1 MFRWLFG
8 SNKTNSEA
16 SKCGHT
22 DLMFS
27 VGTNYRNISE
37 VENTIHQSI
46 STERGRKRKRES
58 YMKEGGKKKKRRRV
72 EKEEIQNMN

>member
-1 MFRWLFG
+1 
-8 SNKTNSEA
+8 
-16 SKCGHT
+16 
-22 DLMFS
+22 MFS

-37 VENTIHQSI
+37 VENPIHQSI